1 MKPRWKR
8 HGGEGESTLMEKNK
22 AQIVEAI
29 LFSSPQSIP
38 PRQLLELLGM
48 ENAREVRNLVAQLNR
63 DYHESGRVFRIR
75 EVAGGFQMRTEPE
88 FRPWIQKLEPVKPV
102 KLSLPILETLAIV
115 AYKQPVTR
123 TRIEFVRGVDS
134 SHTLKV
140 LLMRKLIR
148 VVGKEQTA
156 GRPILYGTTDFFL
169 EIFGLNKLSNL
180 PSLAELDMDQDD
192 GKTDPPRAENEKM
205 EKLRSLTEQVELPNL
220 SGATH

>member
-1 MKPRWKR
+1 
-8 HGGEGESTLMEKNK
+8 MEKNK

-140 LLMRKLIR
+140 LLH
-148 VVGKEQTA
+148 
-156 GRPILYGTTDFFL
+156 
-169 EIFGLNKLSNL
+169 S
-180 PSLAELDMDQDD
+180 
-192 GKTDPPRAENEKM
+192 
-205 EKLRSLTEQVELPNL
+205 
-220 SGATH
+220 

>member
-1 MKPRWKR
+1 
-8 HGGEGESTLMEKNK
+8 MEKNK

-29 LFSSPQSIP
+29 LFSSPQSIT
-38 PRQLLELLGM
+38 PRQLFELVGM
-48 ENAREVRNLVAQLNR
+48 ENAREVRKVVEQLNR
-63 DYHESGRVFRIR
+63 EYHESGRVFRIR

-123 TRIEFVRGVDS
+123 TRIEFIRGVDS

-140 LLMRKLIR
+140 LLVRKLIR

-169 EIFGLNKLSNL
+169 EIFGLNKIGNL
-180 PSLAELDMDQDD
+180 PSLAELDMDQEA
-192 GKTDPPRAENEKM
+192 GKTDQPRAGKEKP
-205 EKLRSLTEQVELPNL
+205 EKLRSLTEQAELPNL
-220 SGATH
+220 SGTTY